1 MIEVSEKLF
10 SAGKNLGL
18 DFQRFSLFIDL
29 IRTERKRTLETLK
42 RAKSGRRGVKSDRL
56 LRCFSGNNGSP
67 LGAVRLI
74 WIYTRELGGHTKSGM
89 EESIYEM
96 A

>member
-42 RAKSGRRGVKSDRL
+42 GAKSGWRGIKSDRL
-56 LRCFSGNNGSP
+56 LRCFSGNKGSHQRRAAYP
-67 LGAVRLI
+67 D
-74 WIYTRELGGHTKSGM
+74 IYP
-89 EESIYEM
+89 
-96 A
+96 